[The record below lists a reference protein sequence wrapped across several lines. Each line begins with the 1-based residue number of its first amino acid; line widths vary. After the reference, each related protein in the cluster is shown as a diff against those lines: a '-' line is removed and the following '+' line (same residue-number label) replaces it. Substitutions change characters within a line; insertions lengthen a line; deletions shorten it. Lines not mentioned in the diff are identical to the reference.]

1 MLAPASL
8 MKLPFNRIG
17 ARTASAVAALLCVA
31 QAAWALEPFKVQ
43 DIRVE
48 GLQRVEAGTV
58 FASMPL
64 RVGED
69 YNDDKGAAAIRALFA
84 LGLFKDVRLE
94 ANGNVLIVVVEE
106 RPTIAG
112 VEFVG
117 TKEFDK
123 EALQK
128 AMRDVGLA
136 EGRPFDKALAD
147 RAEQELKRQYINR
160 SLYGAEVVTT
170 VTPIERNRVNLTFS
184 VTEGE
189 AAKINDIR
197 IVGNKAFS
205 ESTLKK
211 QFDQDT
217 GGWLSWYTKSDRY
230 ARSKLNA
237 DLETLRSYY
246 LQRGYLDFRI
256 DSTQVA
262 ISPDKQK
269 ISLVVNIHEGEKF
282 VVSGVELEGNY
293 LDRED
298 EFKSLVKI
306 RPGQAYNADLV
317 TETTKAFSDH
327 FSNFGFAF
335 AKVEAV
341 PEIDRE
347 NNRVGF
353 VLRADPSRRA
363 YVRRIQVGGNDR
375 TRDEVIRREFRQFE
389 SSWYDGDKIKLSRDR
404 VDRLGFFTEVD
415 VDTQEVP
422 GSPDQVD
429 LVVNVKEKPTG
440 AVTLGAGF
448 SSAEKVSLS
457 FGIKQENAFG
467 SGNYL
472 GLDVNTS
479 KYNRTLVVSTTDPYF
494 TQDGISRTVDAFYR
508 TSRPY
513 SYYADGQSVDAENMY
528 QIVAKGASVRFGVPF
543 SERDTVYFGVG
554 VEQNSIKR
562 GIFMPLQ
569 YEPYANKSNTAV
581 PLTLGWGRDSR
592 DSALAPNSGRY
603 QRLNAEWSAAGDL
616 KYVKANYQF
625 QQYVPI
631 TKAITFATN
640 AELGWGKGLGG
651 NKYPIFKNYY
661 AGGLGS
667 VRGFEQGS
675 LGPRENCFIG
685 ADGATQCPVGSYSYL
700 GGAKKA
706 VLNFELIAPF
716 PGAGNDKTLRWF
728 TFVDMGNVYGEND
741 PIRFSDMRASAGIG
755 LSWISPLGPLRL
767 AWANPI
773 RKKTGDELQKLQ
785 FQIGTSF

>member
-1 MLAPASL
+1 MNQHF
-8 MKLPFNRIG
+8 KRFG
-17 ARTASAVAALLCVA
+17 ARTASAAAALLCLA
-31 QAAWALEPFKVQ
+31 QTAWALSPFKVQ

-48 GLQRVEAGTV
+48 GLQRVEAGTI

-64 RVGED
+64 RVGD
-69 YNDDKGAAAIRALFA
+69 QYDDEKGAAAIRSLFA

-94 ANGNVLIVVVEE
+94 ADGNVLVVVVEE
-106 RPTIAG
+106 RPTIAD
-112 VEFVG
+112 VSFVG

-123 EALQK
+123 DTLVK

-170 VTPIERNRVNLTFS
+170 VTPMERNRVNLTFS

-189 AAKINDIR
+189 PAKINEIHV
-197 IVGNKAFS
+197 VGNKAFS

-211 QFDQDT
+211 QLDLDT
-217 GGWLSWYTKSDRY
+217 GGWMSWYTKSDRY

-262 ISPDKQK
+262 ISPDKEK
-269 ISLVVNIHEGEKF
+269 ISLTINVHEGERF
-282 VVSGVELEGNY
+282 VVSGVSLEGNY
-293 LDRED
+293 LDRDD
-298 EFKSLVKI
+298 EFKSLVKV
-306 RPGQAYNADLV
+306 RPGEPYNADLV
-317 TETTKAFSDH
+317 TETTKAFTDH
-327 FSNFGFAF
+327 FGNFGYAF
-335 AKVEAV
+335 ARVEVV
-341 PEIDRE
+341 PEVDRD
-347 NNRVGF
+347 NNRVHF
-353 VLRADPSRRA
+353 VIRSNPSRRA
-363 YVRRIQVGGNDR
+363 YVRRINVSGNEK
-375 TRDEVIRREFRQFE
+375 TRDEVVRREFRQYE

-415 VDTQEVP
+415 VETLEVP

-440 AVTLGAGF
+440 SIQLGAGF
-448 SSAEKVSLS
+448 SSAEKVTLS
-457 FGIKQENAFG
+457 FGIKQENVFG

-479 KYNRTLVVSTTDPYF
+479 KYNRNLILSTTDPYF
-494 TQDGISRTVDAFYR
+494 TQDGISRTIDAYYR

-513 SYYADGQSVDAENMY
+513 SYYYDGMNVSTSDMY
-528 QIVAKGASVRFGVPF
+528 KIVTKGAAIKFGVPF
-543 SERDTVYFGVG
+543 SEIDTVFFGVG
-554 VEQNSIKR
+554 IEQTNIKQ
-562 GIFMPLQ
+562 GLYMPQ
-569 YEPYANKSNTAV
+569 AYQDYIDKFGSSSTAY
-581 PLTLGWGRDSR
+581 PLTMGWSRDSR

-603 QRLNAEWSAAGDL
+603 QRLNADWSAVGDAR
-616 KYVKANYQF
+616 YVRGNYQF
-625 QQYVPI
+625 QQYVPLSK
-631 TKAITFATN
+631 TYTFAFN
-640 AELGWGKGLGG
+640 GELGWGKGLNGR
-651 NKYPIFKNYY
+651 PFPLFKNFYS
-661 AGGLGS
+661 GGLGS

-675 LGPRENCFIG
+675 LGPR
-685 ADGATQCPVGSYSYL
+685 DATGSYL
-700 GGAKKA
+700 GGSKKIT
-706 VLNFELIAPF
+706 LNAEFIAPF

-728 TFVDMGNVYGEND
+728 TFVDVGNVFGED
-741 PIRFSDMRASAGIG
+741 EKVSAGELRASAGLG

-773 RKKTGDELQKLQ
+773 RKKPEDRLQKIQ